1 MRRIACLSALA
12 ALALAAV
19 ARADVARADEPGR
32 PADNARVVRGTVTSV
47 SPNEGK
53 LTVKTRRGQEVVV
66 QVDDRT
72 RLRGRGGAVK
82 LNQFKEGDPVRVR
95 LRGRDG
101 ARHAAAVVRLPVQA
115 EDVRRE
121 VREALQAAKRYTF
134 RQKDEYQRKL
144 QDVLND
150 MDERI
155 DDLQEQA
162 ETATGQA
169 RKDAEAKLR
178 ELRAK
183 RGVVRDRLDK
193 VSAAT
198 ADTWDRV
205 TGAVSDAVQ
214 DFQKMFDDVSSHFNR

>member
-1 MRRIACLSALA
+1 MRRFACLGALA
-12 ALALAAV
+12 ALALVAAV
-19 ARADVARADEPGR
+19 RADETGR
-32 PADNARVVRGTVTSV
+32 AADKHTVLRGTVTSV
-47 SPNEGK
+47 SPDEGK

-72 RLRGRGGAVK
+72 HLRGRGGAVK
-82 LNQFKEGDPVRVR
+82 LSQFKEGDQVRVR

-101 ARHAAAVVRLPVQA
+101 ARHAAAVVRLPVHA
-115 EDVRRE
+115 DDVRRE
-121 VREALQAAKRYTF
+121 VREALQAAKSYTF
-134 RQKDEYQRKL
+134 QRKDEYQRKL

-169 RKDAEAKLR
+169 RKEAEAKLR

-183 RGVVRDRLDK
+183 REVVRERLQK
-193 VSAAT
+193 VNAAT

-205 TGAVSDAVQ
+205 TAAVSDAVQ
-214 DFQKMFDDVSSHFNR
+214 DFQKMYDDVRSHFDR

>member
-1 MRRIACLSALA
+1 MRRIACLSALC
-12 ALALAAV
+12 ALALAA
-19 ARADVARADEPGR
+19 ALRADDAGRA
-32 PADNARVVRGTVTSV
+32 ADRARVVRGTVTAV

-53 LTVKTRRGQEVVV
+53 LTVKTRGGQEVVV

-72 RLRGRGGAVK
+72 HLRGRGGAVK
-82 LNQFKEGDPVRVR
+82 LSQFKEGDPVRVR

-101 ARHAAAVVRLPVQA
+101 DRHAARVVRLPVQA

-121 VREALQAAKRYTF
+121 VREALQAAKSYTF
-134 RQKDEYQRKL
+134 QRKDEYQRKL

-162 ETATGQA
+162 EAATGQA

-178 ELRAK
+178 QLRSK
-183 RGVVRDRLDK
+183 RDVVRDRLDR

-214 DFQKMFDDVSSHFNR
+214 DFQKMYDDVRSHFQK

>member
-12 ALALAAV
+12 ALALAA
-19 ARADVARADEPGR
+19 VARADEPGR

-47 SPNEGK
+47 SPDEGK

-82 LNQFKEGDPVRVR
+82 LNQFKEGDRVRVR

-121 VREALQAAKRYTF
+121 VRDALQAAKRYTF

-162 ETATGQA
+162 ESAAGQA

>member
-1 MRRIACLSALA
+1 MRRIACLSAVA
-12 ALALAAV
+12 ALALAA
-19 ARADVARADEPGR
+19 ALRADEAGR
-32 PADNARVVRGTVTSV
+32 AADKARVIRGTVSSV
-47 SPNEGK
+47 SPNDGK
-53 LTVKTRRGQEVVV
+53 LTVKTRAGQEVTV

-72 RLRGRGGAVK
+72 HLRGRGGAVK
-82 LNQFKEGDPVRVR
+82 LSQFKEGDPVRVR

-101 ARHAAAVVRLPVQA
+101 ARHAAAVVRLPVHA

-121 VREALQAAKRYTF
+121 VREALQSAKRYTF

-144 QDVLND
+144 RDVLND

-169 RKDAEAKLR
+169 RKEAEARLR

-183 RGVVRDRLDK
+183 RGVVNDRLQK

-205 TGAVSDAVQ
+205 TAAVSDAVQ
-214 DFQKMFDDVSSHFNR
+214 DFQKMYEDVRSHFER

>member
-1 MRRIACLSALA
+1 MRRFACLGALA
-12 ALALAAV
+12 ALALVAAV
-19 ARADVARADEPGR
+19 RADDTGRA
-32 PADNARVVRGTVTSV
+32 ADKARVIRGTVAAV

-53 LTVKTRRGQEVVV
+53 LTVKTRGGQEVVV

-72 RLRGRGGAVK
+72 HLRGRGGAVK
-82 LNQFKEGDPVRVR
+82 LDQFKAGDPVRVR

-101 ARHAAAVVRLPVQA
+101 NRHAVAVVRLPVHA
-115 EDVRRE
+115 DDVRRE
-121 VREALQAAKRYTF
+121 VREALQSAKRYTF

-162 ETATGQA
+162 ESATGQA
-169 RKDAEAKLR
+169 KKEAEARLR

-183 RGVVRDRLDK
+183 REVVNERLQK

-214 DFQKMFDDVSSHFNR
+214 DFQKMYDDIRSHFDK

>member
-1 MRRIACLSALA
+1 MRRIACLSALS
-12 ALALAAV
+12 ALALVAAL
-19 ARADVARADEPGR
+19 RADEPGR
-32 PADNARVVRGTVTSV
+32 AAGKARVVRGTVSAV
-47 SPNEGK
+47 SPNEGQ
-53 LTVKTRRGQEVVV
+53 LTVKTRGGQEVAV

-72 RLRGRGGAVK
+72 HLRGRGGAVK
-82 LNQFKEGDPVRVR
+82 LSEFKEGDRVRVR

-101 ARHAAAVVRLPVQA
+101 DRHAARVVRLPVQA

-134 RQKDEYQRKL
+134 RQKDEYQRRL
-144 QDVLND
+144 QDVLHD

-169 RKDAEAKLR
+169 RKDAEARLR
-178 ELRAK
+178 ELRSK
-183 RGVVRDRLDK
+183 RDVVRDRLDR